1 MYKPTPSL
9 PEGRLLGDEAR
20 GDKATRLGI
29 NSPTVNMIMLRFIVS
44 YKDLKD
50 FKDFK
55 VVTSLLTKPV
65 PKAINY
71 GSR

>member
-1 MYKPTPSL
+1 M
-9 PEGRLLGDEAR
+9 
-20 GDKATRLGI
+20 
-29 NSPTVNMIMLRFIVS
+29 NNMIMLRFIVS